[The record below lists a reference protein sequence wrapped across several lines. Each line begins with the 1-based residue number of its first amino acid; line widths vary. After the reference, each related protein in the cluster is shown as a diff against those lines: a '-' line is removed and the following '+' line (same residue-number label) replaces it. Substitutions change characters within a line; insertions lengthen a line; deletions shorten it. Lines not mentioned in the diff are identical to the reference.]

1 MNQPIVTLKSTDKLT
16 YKDAHLFVNGKP
28 FITTEPDESLDWIQG
43 VENNQLKTRFH
54 GNFPDSDEL
63 LWDVAEISG
72 YYMVNTEDTTT
83 ASVAIGDNMLGRKRG
98 EKEGIKEYTEIEQ
111 AAANILRGA

>member
-1 MNQPIVTLKSTDKLT
+1 MKNSIITLKGTDKLT

-54 GNFPDSDEL
+54 GKSNEV

-72 YYMVNTEDTTT
+72 YYMVNTEDTTA
-83 ASVAIGDNMLGRKRG
+83 ASIATGDIMLGH
-98 EKEGIKEYTEIEQ
+98 EKKNKDIKLREYVKIEQ
-111 AAANILRGA
+111 AAANILRDA

>member
-1 MNQPIVTLKSTDKLT
+1 MNNPIITLKSTDKLT

-54 GNFPDSDEL
+54 GKSNEV

-83 ASVAIGDNMLGRKRG
+83 ASVAIGDNMLGRRKKN
-98 EKEGIKEYTEIEQ
+98 ESIKEYTKIEQ
-111 AAANILRGA
+111 AVANILRGA